1 MKMKQLIKATV
12 CAGMLLVLLLF
23 TWQTSYA
30 QTMGTMTDPRDGQ
43 TYKTVSFEN
52 ALLGTSITWMAENL
66 NYKIPGS
73 YAYNNMEK
81 YRNKTGLLYT
91 WEAAMK
97 ACPDGWHLPSDNEWK
112 ILVNKFGGYEKAG
125 EALKSKKGWYEAKST
140 NSSGFNALP
149 AGYRATDG
157 SFDYLNNF
165 GFWWS
170 STDAGEDEAWTRYLY
185 WYNSKVFRNG
195 NPKKNA
201 GSCRCVRNTETHAW
215 WNNNWEYRIP
225 LDIPPSNFASENRPV
240 HVHLDLDKFVEQN
253 KLPGVLDRSSLRI
266 IYKDKEELPFTIHKD
281 RYQQKKHYSDLY
293 LAWVIPGRTEAG
305 RQESVELYFNTIQN
319 NLKQKAPQYKILPGK
334 NLLKYGSFITKKQE
348 ISGEWEIKPEDRK
361 FFDAGIYKKRE
372 ALKIEVNK
380 NNAQYLEMQKH
391 AYISQRVN
399 VEKFKNIQFN
409 LGCTFFLEKGDY
421 GVPVSVQVLDVNEK
435 DKYLRV
441 LAERHITL
449 APGKE
454 VKIKMDGRFLPTT
467 REVEVRFIPRLVL
480 EESAWGRR
488 KPVHGPESYCRLY
501 ASDFVMCPGTD
512 IPFPSRLDNGFVQGR
527 MEMSKKNLGLN
538 ISGMAT
544 FMFSVPAGIG
554 WSAIGKPYHFDPK
567 QGTIEAWVKP
577 SWNRNDGREHTFF
590 RVNPNWHMDAFA
602 KPPKRWIPDKKHVR
616 FLAVKRGD
624 EQDNK
629 FEFLIRD
636 RDMKVHSI
644 KASLPFKK
652 DTWANIALT
661 WDFAE
666 GQMSLFFNGKKVGQI
681 QEDRPWKLDC
691 VMELL
696 EFGNR
701 NGIIQEKEDFSRY
714 CFNGVFDEIR
724 ISDIIRYDSAYV
736 PESQKPFVVDKNTR
750 ALFHFDGILEGT
762 HFGGDR
768 LIRVMAPWVRE
779 KTEESVVLETLG
791 KKGHI
796 KSEKILTP
804 QEDSLQVSI
813 KKEANKCRPFNNY
826 KNFFEQLPDP
836 AHLLYKRRSIEK
848 TLRNSP
854 ATFSL
859 DVEGDYS
866 PLMRKIE
873 IEVPADETETATN
886 IKLLCNNL
894 DVTSI
899 GNIAKSV
906 TRGLKTDREKAVA
919 LFRWAAENNY
929 WWGGV
934 EEKGIGLINDPVKRF
949 NMYKL
954 GVCSSI
960 AASLADLWMAA
971 GFPSRT
977 VDVTHHVVTEVYYN
991 DKWHLLDPSVGMYGI
1006 GRDGID
1012 IPSAREIAKDHQLVE
1027 WAGDNKG
1034 YTSFGRDDVRD
1045 YGTHFIHYMKD
1056 LDWQRSRR
1064 KFHEMKLDLRPGEKI
1079 QYTWYNKGRPHPE
1092 VREGHIMY
1100 EFVNGRMIYTPL
1112 KSEKSWRKNVLI
1124 AQGVDMDARGRLE
1137 ISKKGGKLAYRM
1149 QSPYVL
1155 IDAFVKGGFSEI
1167 NDKDTISLKIRTAPE
1182 GRWEKIREIKASDS
1196 GRFNISLENEIRT
1209 LYAFDIMVDVNPS
1222 KGGIVLDDLRIE
1234 LVFQANPGMLPYF
1247 QKGENQIQFS
1257 ASQAGKVKIKAAYAE
1272 RFETKQYLSTNAVN
1286 FWRHGTQY
1294 RDGLFLATP
1303 GQTFDVVV
1311 GNDTTD
1317 VAYELQSSSKYIHCA
1332 SNRVRVS
1339 QKAGYGFYPLT
1350 LKSKK
1355 DTNLYLHPHWILVT
1369 GGGVALDAR
1378 DMELENLQIEDSPHA
1393 SHGKSI
1399 VPLNKEKGFAR
1410 SVFHISEPGTYRLFV
1425 YKKGKHPSN
1434 GKVMV
1439 FVDQDTTGN
1448 EVSLESYGMGVA
1460 YKETGLFWHW
1470 NKGRDYVLKKG
1481 THSITVEIP
1490 AGEQVQLSALVLLN
1504 LAPGKKEQ
1512 ELESQVDHFF
1522 FNRYYQPEK

>member
-1 MKMKQLIKATV
+1 MNKNIITLIVASL
-12 CAGMLLVLLLF
+12 CLSF
-23 TWQTSYA
+23 
-30 QTMGTMTDPRDGQ
+30 
-43 TYKTVSFEN
+43 VS
-52 ALLGTSITWMAENL
+52 
-66 NYKIPGS
+66 
-73 YAYNNMEK
+73 
-81 YRNKTGLLYT
+81 
-91 WEAAMK
+91 
-97 ACPDGWHLPSDNEWK
+97 NE
-112 ILVNKFGGYEKAG
+112 
-125 EALKSKKGWYEAKST
+125 
-140 NSSGFNALP
+140 
-149 AGYRATDG
+149 
-157 SFDYLNNF
+157 NF
-165 GFWWS
+165 G
-170 STDAGEDEAWTRYLY
+170 STISRESRDTR
-185 WYNSKVFRNG
+185 K
-195 NPKKNA
+195 A
-201 GSCRCVRNTETHAW
+201 ETHAW
-215 WNNNWEYRIP
+215 WDNNWEYRIP
-225 LDIPPSNFASENRPV
+225 LDIPPSNFTIENRPV

-253 KLPGVLDRSSLRI
+253 ELPGVLDRSSLRI
-266 IYKDKEELPFTIHKD
+266 IYKGEEEIPFTIHKD
-281 RYQQKKHYSDLY
+281 RYQQKTQYSDLY

-305 RQESVELYFNTIQN
+305 QQESVELYFNMIQG
-319 NLKQKAPQYKILPGK
+319 NLKQEASQYKVLPGE
-334 NLLKYGSFITKKQE
+334 NILKYGSFITGGQE
-348 ISGEWEIKPEDRK
+348 ISGVWEIKPEHRK

-372 ALKIEVNK
+372 SLKVEVNK
-380 NNAQYLEMQKH
+380 NNAQYLEMQGH
-391 AYISQRVN
+391 PYIAQRAN

-421 GVPVSVQVLDVNEK
+421 GVPVSIQVFDVDEK

-454 VKIKMDGRFLPTT
+454 VKVKMEGRFLPTT

-480 EESAWGRR
+480 EESEWGRR

-501 ASDFVMCPGTD
+501 ASDFVMSPGTD
-512 IPFPSRLDNGFVQGR
+512 IPFPSRLGNGFVPGR
-527 MEMSKKNLGLN
+527 IEMAKKNLGLD
-538 ISGMAT
+538 ISGMST
-544 FMFSVPAGIG
+544 FIFSVPAGIG
-554 WSAIGKPYHFDPK
+554 WSALGKPYHFEPK

-577 SWNRNDGREHTFF
+577 SWDKDDGREHTFF
-590 RVNPNWHMDAFA
+590 RVNPKWHMDAFA
-602 KPPKRWIPDKKHVR
+602 KPPKRWIPERKR
-616 FLAVKRGD
+616 IQFLAVKRGD
-624 EQDNK
+624 EQGNE

-652 DTWANIALT
+652 DTWAHIALT

-666 GQMSLFFNGKKVGQI
+666 GQMSLFFNGEKVGQI
-681 QEDRPWKLDC
+681 KEGRPWKLDC

-701 NGIIQEKEDFSRY
+701 NGIIHGKEDFSRY

-724 ISDIIRYDSAYV
+724 ISDIIRYDSGYV
-736 PESQKPFVVDKNTR
+736 PESQEPFVVDKNTR
-750 ALFHFDGILEGT
+750 ALFHFDGSLEGT

-768 LIRVMAPWVRE
+768 LIRVMAPWT
-779 KTEESVVLETLG
+779 KAKIEESVVLETMG
-791 KKGHI
+791 KKGHVE
-796 KSEKILTP
+796 SRKIIIP

-813 KKEANKCRPFNNY
+813 RKEANKCRPFNNY
-826 KNFFEQLPDP
+826 KDFFEQLPAP
-836 AHLLYKRRSIEK
+836 ARLLYKRKSIEK
-848 TLRNSP
+848 TLRGNL
-854 ATFSL
+854 ATLSL

-866 PLMRKIE
+866 PLIRKIE
-873 IEVPADETETATN
+873 IGVPADETETATD
-886 IKLLCNNL
+886 IKLLCNNP

-906 TRGLKTDREKAVA
+906 THGLKTDREKAVA
-919 LFRWAAENNY
+919 LFRWAAENNF

-977 VDVTHHVVTEVYYN
+977 VDVTHHVVTEVYYGG
-991 DKWHLLDPSVGMYGI
+991 KWHLLDPSVGMYGI

-1012 IPSAREIAKDHQLVE
+1012 IPSVREIAKDQQLVE
-1027 WAGDNKG
+1027 WAGDNQG
-1034 YTSFGRDDVRD
+1034 YTSFGRGDVRD

-1079 QYTWYNKGRPHPE
+1079 QYTWHNEGKPHPE
-1092 VREGHIMY
+1092 VQGGHIIY
-1100 EFVNGRMIYTPL
+1100 EFVNGKVVYTPL
-1112 KSEKSWRKNVLI
+1112 KSENTWQKNAII
-1124 AQGVDMDARGRLE
+1124 AQGVDMDGQGRLGF
-1137 ISKKGGKLAYRM
+1137 SKKGGKLAYRM

-1155 IDAFVKGGFSEI
+1155 IGAFVKGGFSKI
-1167 NDKDTISLKIRTAPE
+1167 NDKDKVSLKIRTAPDVQ
-1182 GRWEKIREIKASDS
+1182 WENIGEIKADES
-1196 GRFNISLENEIRT
+1196 GRFNISLEKEIRS

-1222 KGGIVLDDLRIE
+1222 KKGVALASLRIE
-1234 LVFQANPGMLPYF
+1234 LVFQANPGMLPHLK
-1247 QKGENQIQFS
+1247 KGGNQVQFS
-1257 ASQAGKVKIKAAYAE
+1257 ASQAGEVKVKVAYSE
-1272 RFETKQYLSTNAVN
+1272 RLDAGHDMSTNAVN

-1303 GQTFDVVV
+1303 GQSFDVVV
-1311 GNDTTD
+1311 GNDAADT
-1317 VAYELQSSSKYIHCA
+1317 AYELQSPSKYIHCA
-1332 SNRVRVS
+1332 SNRAWVS
-1339 QKAGYGFYPLT
+1339 KEAGYGFYPL
-1350 LKSKK
+1350 LLRSKK
-1355 DTNLYLHPHWILVT
+1355 DTSLYLHPNWILVS

-1378 DMELENLQIEDSPHA
+1378 DMELENLQMEDSPHA

-1399 VPLNKEKGFAR
+1399 APLNEEKGFAR

-1439 FVDQDTTGN
+1439 FVDQDTTGD

-1470 NKGRDYVLKKG
+1470 NRGSDYVLGEG

-1490 AGEQVQLSALVLLN
+1490 AGEHVQMSSMVLLN
-1504 LAPGKKEQ
+1504 LAPGEKGQ
-1512 ELESQVDHFF
+1512 GLENQVNHFF
-1522 FNRYYQPEK
+1522 LNRYYKPEE